1 MPMDNSLNVSELLK
15 RLGVVG
21 DSKASAPILD
31 ELRLTVSLADLSDL
45 VPPLGVAIGGG
56 SIPVT
61 SGVGTFNK
69 WTLHSRSA
77 GGLRVNFVGNEVNA
91 DAYRFWVTDA
101 DPFVGS
107 VVTAHANFSFEN
119 PAISEFM
126 AAPAAAS
133 VSPLGSFIARGA
145 IMSAPFQLGNWI
157 GPGQFFNV
165 EAQQANQAAEVVS
178 IMWREYPAALNP

>member
-31 ELRLTVSLADLSDL
+31 ELRLTVNLADLSDL

-56 SIPVT
+56 SIAATSPV
-61 SGVGTFNK
+61 GGFNK
-69 WTLHSRSA
+69 WTLHCRSP
-77 GGLRVNFVGNEVNA
+77 GGLRVNWVGNQVNA

-107 VVTAHANFSFEN
+107 IAVAHANFSFEN
-119 PAISEFM
+119 PAVSEFM
-126 AAPAAAS
+126 SAPAAAS
-133 VSPLGSFIARGA
+133 VSPVASLISRGA
-145 IMSAPFQLGNWI
+145 DIGGPFVLGNWI
-157 GPGQFFNV
+157 GPSQFFNV
-165 EAQQANQAAEVVS
+165 EAQQANQADEVVS